1 MGLLLY
7 GALLLLFATWT
18 TAHVL
23 LCLRLATVSWL
34 KALASLLLFPL
45 AGYYGQEHRFSKLTT
60 VWVVSL
66 TAYLVALLIG
76 AVYGDVRLQG

>member
-18 TAHVL
+18 TSHVL

-34 KALASLLLFPL
+34 KALAGFLLFPL

-60 VWVVSL
+60 LWVVSL
-66 TAYLVALLIG
+66 TVYLVTLLVG
-76 AVYGDVRLQG
+76 AVYGARLQG